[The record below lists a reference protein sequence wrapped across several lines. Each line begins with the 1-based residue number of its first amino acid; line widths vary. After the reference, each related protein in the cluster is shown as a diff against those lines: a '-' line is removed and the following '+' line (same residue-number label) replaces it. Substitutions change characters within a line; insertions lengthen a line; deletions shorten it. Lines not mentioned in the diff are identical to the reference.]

1 VLEQAEKPGGRRLPS
16 LWRNPDYVGWWTGNT
31 VSALGTSV
39 SAIAYPL
46 LVLNAT
52 GSVSQAG
59 LIGSVN
65 LLGILITTL
74 WGGALADRVSRRAIL
89 ILGPLAQ
96 AVVLGVVAVLVGTG
110 RTPIALLAVAALL
123 SGLGAG
129 VLLGASAPALRRIV
143 PKEQL
148 PAANG
153 LAMGRDMA
161 AQLLGGPLG
170 GFLFSIARWLPF
182 GADAISYVFAS
193 VGALV
198 IRRPLGPDR
207 RAERHRQPS
216 MVRDIAV
223 GLRFVRRQPF
233 LRFVVI
239 MASVLN
245 MVAQAFLLLLIAL
258 VGHRGGGPAAVGVVS
273 AMTMAGGVAGS
284 FLAPVLARRLRPR
297 TVLYGTVW
305 TFTAA
310 FAITAVVPLLWQ
322 IAVVVCVAHLVVVPI
337 NVVLQ
342 SYVMQLVPDGL
353 MGRVA
358 AVNRFG
364 AYALEW
370 AGPLLAGLL
379 AALFGVAGGLTA
391 LVVVMLPIA
400 VSLHV
405 SRALDVLDTPLG
417 RVEELA
423 EAAH

>member
-1 VLEQAEKPGGRRLPS
+1 VLEQAEKPDGRQLPS

-31 VSALGTSV
+31 ISALGTSV

-65 LLGILITTL
+65 LVGILITTL

-89 ILGPLAQ
+89 ILGPLVQ
-96 AVVLGVVAVLVGTG
+96 AVVLGVVAVLVSTG
-110 RTPIALLAVAALL
+110 RTPIAVLAVAALL
-123 SGLGAG
+123 NGLGAG
-129 VLLGASAPALRRIV
+129 VLLGASTPALRRIV

-170 GFLFSIARWLPF
+170 GFLFAIARWLPF

-207 RAERHRQPS
+207 QTGKQRQPT
-216 MVRDIAV
+216 MVQDIAV

-258 VGHRGGGPAAVGVVS
+258 VGYRGGGPAAVGVVS

-284 FLAPVLARRLRPR
+284 FLAPVLARRLHPR
-297 TVLYGTVW
+297 TVLYVTVW

-310 FAITAVVPLLWQ
+310 FAVTAAVPLLWQ

-353 MGRVA
+353 LGRVS

-379 AALFGVAGGLTA
+379 ATLFGVAGGLTA

-400 VSLHV
+400 VALHV
-405 SRALDVLDTPLG
+405 TRALEVLDTPLS
-417 RVEELA
+417 RVKELVP
-423 EAAH
+423 